1 MTTIQGSQREAAV
14 GVAYALLAYGLWG
27 FSPLYFKAI
36 NYVPALDV
44 LGHRV
49 VWSAVFIAV
58 LLVLRGRLGEVS
70 GLLRDFSRLRWLI
83 VSGLLIAANW
93 GVYIFAV
100 QSGRIL
106 EASLGYYI
114 NPLVSVFLGMLFL
127 KETLRP
133 WQWVAIVLAAAGTLN
148 LVISAGVVP
157 WLSLFLAFSFGF
169 YGLVRKAAPVPPML
183 GLFVETL
190 LVTPAALLFLF
201 WLGVQGEGAFGR
213 IDRFTDLMLVAA
225 SLVTALPLLW
235 FTNGAKRLRLSTM
248 GLFQYIAP
256 TVQFCLAVFLY
267 GEIFTAAHGI
277 TFGLIWFALLIY
289 TTDVLRVQRK
299 SWAWQRAERAIA
311 ADSKRDGRI
320 G

>member
-1 MTTIQGSQREAAV
+1 MQQDNREAAIGV
-14 GVAYALLAYGLWG
+14 GYALLAYGLWG

-36 NYVPALDV
+36 QYVPALDV

-49 VWSAVFIAV
+49 VWSA
-58 LLVLRGRLGEVS
+58 LLLAALLGLRGRLGEILDV
-70 GLLRDFSRLRWLI
+70 LRDFSRLRWLI
-83 VSGLLIAANW
+83 VSGTLIAANW
-93 GVYIFAV
+93 GMYIFAV
-100 QSGRIL
+100 QSDRIL

-114 NPLVSVFLGMLFL
+114 NPLVSVLLGMLFL

-133 WQWVAIVLAAAGTLN
+133 WQWVAIALAAVGTLN

-169 YGLVRKAAPVPPML
+169 YGLVRKAAPVPPLL

-201 WLGVQGEGAFGR
+201 WLNTTGEGAFGS
-213 IDRFTDLMLVAA
+213 IDRFTDLMLIAA

-267 GEIFTAAHGI
+267 GEIFTTAHAI
-277 TFGLIWFALLIY
+277 TFGLIWFALMLY
-289 TTDVLRVQRK
+289 TFDVLRVQRK
-299 SWAWQRAERAIA
+299 SWTWRRTEQVLIKGQ
-311 ADSKRDGRI
+311 DNDRI

>member
-1 MTTIQGSQREAAV
+1 MVQQDNRESAV
-14 GVAYALLAYGLWG
+14 GIAYALLAYSLWG
-27 FSPLYFKAI
+27 FSAIYFKAI
-36 NYVPALDV
+36 DYVPALDV

-49 VWSAVFIAV
+49 IWSAVFLAV
-58 LLVLRGRLGEVS
+58 LLFLRRRFGEMLEV
-70 GLLRDFSRLRWLI
+70 LRDFSRLRWLI
-83 VSGLLIAANW
+83 VSALLISANW
-93 GVYIFAV
+93 GAYIFAV
-100 QSGRIL
+100 QSSRIL

-133 WQWVAIVLAAAGTLN
+133 WQWVAIALAALGTLN

-169 YGLVRKAAPVPPML
+169 YGLVRKAAPVPPLL

-190 LVTPAALLFLF
+190 LVAPIALIYLV
-201 WLGVQGEGAFGR
+201 WLNANGEGAFGSV
-213 IDRFTDLMLVAA
+213 DHYTDILLVSA

-235 FTNGAKRLRLSTM
+235 FTNAAKRLRLSTM

-256 TVQFCLAVFLY
+256 TIQFCLAVFLY
-267 GEIFTAAHGI
+267 GEIFTTAHAI
-277 TFGLIWFALLIY
+277 TFGLIWFALTLY
-289 TTDVLRVQRK
+289 TFDVLRVQRK
-299 SWAWQRAERAIA
+299 SWAWRRTEQVIKHQD
-311 ADSKRDGRI
+311 ADRI